1 MPIVYIHGVAVR
13 DDPTPVAR
21 ALKRLREVPW
31 PVIRANLREH
41 VAPVLSDDPE
51 GVPIRRAY
59 WGDLGA
65 RFAWG
70 GRSLISQPVD
80 AEALGTGVTG
90 GVQPQGEAV
99 PVERVRRADAIR
111 EAGIRRMIGAA
122 TALRRPFEDFVPIF
136 LGDVLTYI
144 ATRGTPQAPG
154 AIPLRIL
161 EELET
166 AHAAARLRSEPLVVV
181 THSMGGQIL
190 YDALTAF
197 LPARPADRGVRVDYW
212 CAIASQ
218 IGLFE
223 ELKLFLASDPA
234 YSAEHGTVAPH
245 PPAEHLGG
253 WWNVWDHADLL
264 SFRAGG
270 IFDGVDDSP
279 FFAAGTLASDHHKY
293 LDNPDFY
300 RALAARV
307 AASLEAERSGGP

>member
-13 DDPTPVAR
+13 DGASPVNR
-21 ALKRLREVPW
+21 ALRRFRDVPW
-31 PVIRANLREH
+31 PDIEASLRAH

-51 GVPIRRAY
+51 EVPVRRAY

-70 GRSLISQPVD
+70 GRSLVSQPVD
-80 AEALGTGVTG
+80 PEAVGTGVTASLG
-90 GVQPQGEAV
+90 PRGEPAAT
-99 PVERVRRADAIR
+99 EWARRADALR
-111 EAGIRRMIGAA
+111 EAGLRRVIEAT
-122 TALRRPFEDFVPIF
+122 TALRRPIDDFVPTF
-136 LGDVLTYI
+136 LGDVLTYL
-144 ATRGTPQAPG
+144 ATRGTPERPG
-154 AIPLRIL
+154 PIPLRIMQ
-161 EELET
+161 ELDVASE
-166 AHAAARLRSEPLVVV
+166 AARARSEPLVVV

-190 YDALTAF
+190 YDVLTAF
-197 LPARPADRGVRVDYW
+197 LPARGPSRAVRVDYW

-218 IGLFE
+218 VGLFE

-234 YSAEHGTVAPH
+234 YSAASGNVVPH

-270 IFDGVDDSP
+270 IFEGVDDGP
-279 FFAAGTLASDHHKY
+279 FFAAGTLASDHNRY
-293 LDNPDFY
+293 LANPDFY

-307 AASLEAERSGGP
+307 QASL